1 MYMKKIVILL
11 LLLSVYFSAFS
22 QEFNKYLSEARS
34 SYSSKNLSSSRFAME
49 QMLRDLDIAIG
60 KEILKILPA
69 KMDALST
76 IAKEDNVTGSSGAG
90 TGLFVHRTYG
100 TAQKSAKL
108 DIINNSPLI
117 TSLNTILA
125 MPFVG
130 LGSSK
135 DDAQKVVKVQ
145 GYKSVLN
152 KNANADTGKTNFELQ
167 IPLNNT
173 LVTFTLDDTT
183 EADILRLAGTIPL
196 AKIAEM
202 AQ

>member
-1 MYMKKIVILL
+1 MKKIYLFL
-11 LLLSVYFSAFS
+11 LLLSCTLSGFS
-22 QEFNKYLSEARS
+22 QDFNKYLTEAQS
-34 SYSSKNLSSSRFAME
+34 SYSSKNLSNSRFAME

-69 KMDALST
+69 KMDALAT
-76 IAKEDNVTGSSGAG
+76 NAKEDNVTGSSGAG

-145 GYKSVLN
+145 GYKAVLN
-152 KNANADTGKTNFELQ
+152 KNANTDSGKTNYDIQ

-183 EADILRLAGTIPL
+183 EVDILRLAGTIPL
-196 AKIAEM
+196 AKISEM